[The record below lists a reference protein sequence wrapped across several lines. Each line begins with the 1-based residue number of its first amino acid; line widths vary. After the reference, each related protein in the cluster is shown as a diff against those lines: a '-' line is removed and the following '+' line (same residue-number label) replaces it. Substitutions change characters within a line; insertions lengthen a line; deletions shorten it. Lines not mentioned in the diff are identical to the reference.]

1 MPTPSNPTYK
11 HVNALS
17 RGLEILRALNEA
29 EHSRSSPSAI
39 GKRVGLN
46 RTTVRR
52 ILETLQRDGYV
63 THCEYDGSFCLTA
76 DVRHL
81 SNGFDDADS
90 LSGIASP
97 ILRSLSEDILWP
109 SDFAT
114 ASGDAMVIRESTHKM
129 SPLSFSRVSIGEQRP
144 ILTTALGRAFLSFC
158 SQKQRDAL
166 IEVLCARDRDP
177 EPRRRLLA
185 AISRLVDETRKRGY
199 AANFGEWRGDPRIS
213 AIAVPVFGVEDNILG
228 TVNIISITRA
238 MTVEMLVERFLERL
252 RLAAQEIQRTV
263 IARGAMSD

>member
-1 MPTPSNPTYK
+1 MPTALNPTYK

-29 EHSRSSPSAI
+29 EHSRSSPSAL

-52 ILETLQRDGYV
+52 ILETLQHDGYV
-63 THCEYDGSFCLTA
+63 SQCNYDGSFCLTA
-76 DVRHL
+76 EVRRL
-81 SNGFDDADS
+81 SNGFDEIDS
-90 LSGIASP
+90 ISGIASP

-114 ASGDAMVIRESTHKM
+114 ASGDSMVIRESTHKM
-129 SPLSFSRVSIGEQRP
+129 SPLSFSRVCIGEQRP

-158 SQKQRDAL
+158 SQRQRDG
-166 IEVLCARDRDP
+166 IVEVLCARDRDP
-177 EPRRRLLA
+177 VPRRKMMA
-185 AISRLVDETRKRGY
+185 AIGRIVEETRTRGY
-199 AANFGEWRGDPRIS
+199 GTNFGEWKGDPRIS
-213 AIAVPVFGVEDNILG
+213 AIAVPVFGAQNDILG

-238 MTVEMLVERFLERL
+238 MTIEMLVEKFLQRL
-252 RLAAQEIQRTV
+252 RLAAREIERAV
-263 IARGAMSD
+263 MARHAMS